1 MCLNKDLEYCGYLS
15 VCPSEVRMAGM
26 DRVKRR
32 KLDGQTSAPG
42 RLDRGGAVSEPCASW
57 EVVLEGVVSEA
68 SELWNK
74 DPIVV
79 LLTWDTVSV
88 LQHFTG
94 VVGLQPQ
101 GVPSPRPACV
111 SFHLAGSHSGGGSIE
126 RPRNLWLCL
135 FVKDPL

>member
-1 MCLNKDLEYCGYLS
+1 M
-15 VCPSEVRMAGM
+15 
-26 DRVKRR
+26 
-32 KLDGQTSAPG
+32 
-42 RLDRGGAVSEPCASW
+42 
-57 EVVLEGVVSEA
+57 SEA
-68 SELWNK
+68 SELWNN

-111 SFHLAGSHSGGGSIE
+111 AFHLAGSHSGGGSME

-135 FVKDPL
+135 IVKDPLGPGPQPQANVGCGHASSPLWLSPL

>member
-1 MCLNKDLEYCGYLS
+1 M
-15 VCPSEVRMAGM
+15 
-26 DRVKRR
+26 
-32 KLDGQTSAPG
+32 
-42 RLDRGGAVSEPCASW
+42 
-57 EVVLEGVVSEA
+57 SEA
-68 SELWNK
+68 SELWNN

-79 LLTWDTVSV
+79 LLTWDMVSM

-111 SFHLAGSHSGGGSIE
+111 AFHLAGSHSGGGSME

-135 FVKDPL
+135 IVKLMWGVDMPAALCGCHPSKEMCPESHQVHRQ